1 MSSSTARCASRTAFE
16 SSNINLASA
25 VAVVFFLIVLVITA
39 VNYGLFLRRDHTTT
53 VS

>member
-1 MSSSTARCASRTAFE
+1 MSAAGRIAAIVGKEVRDTARDRRT
-16 SSNINLASA
+16 L
-25 VAVVFFLIVLVITA
+25 LVLLITA